1 MDATSTLQDALFRI
15 QTDYVQMPQMKLT
28 PRQVQR
34 LWSLSAEICDG
45 ALSLLVMKGF
55 LVRTSDGSYV
65 RCGTRRL
72 GVERPAALTRAS

>member
-34 LWSLSAEICDG
+34 LWSLSAEICER
-45 ALSLLVMKGF
+45 ALSSLVMKGF
-55 LVRTSDGSYV
+55 LVQSSDGSYV
-65 RCGTRRL
+65 RGGTGRH
-72 GVERPAALTRAS
+72 GIERPAVLTRAS